1 MNVVLNKKKCSVR
14 FENYSDNNNVAI
26 LLVRKGSRE
35 EELVATATVNTDMQI
50 KQEFVAI
57 KGWSENT
64 GVEQALIDA
73 DIICPERLGAIRCGM
88 AVAYVYELTPTAK
101 EAKKNQQ

>member
-1 MNVVLNKKKCSVR
+1 
-14 FENYSDNNNVAI
+14 
-26 LLVRKGSRE
+26 
-35 EELVATATVNTDMQI
+35 MQI

-73 DIICPERLGAIRCGM
+73 DVTCSERLGAIRCGM
-88 AVAYVYELTPTAK
+88 AVAYVYELTTKAK
-101 EAKKNQQ
+101 EWKNNR